1 MKTYAGIDLHSSNN
15 YIVVID
21 ENDKRLF
28 EKRLPNTLEEI
39 LLVFEKFKKTLT
51 GVVVESTYNW
61 YWLVDGLKAA
71 GFKIH
76 LANPAAIQQYSGLK
90 HAGDKWDSF
99 WLAHLLRLGILPEG
113 YVYPKEQRPVRDL
126 LRRRLL
132 FVKQRTT
139 QILSL
144 QSMITRNIG
153 LRMSGNAIKK
163 LNAEDAEKLFADPYL
178 VFTAQQ
184 NIKTIEFMK
193 FIIRDIEKEVLKI
206 AELSPEFIKLKTFPG
221 IGKILALTIMLEVG
235 DIGRFHKVGDYSS
248 YCRCVKSERISN
260 GKKKGENNKKNGNK
274 YLAWAYVEAANFGIR
289 SSPEAQSFYQR
300 KKAKRNG
307 IVAIKALSNKI
318 ARASYYVMRDKVD
331 YDVEYLFRK

>member
-15 YIVVID
+15 YIVVIN

-28 EKRLPNTLEEI
+28 EKRLPNTLEAIVPALEQ
-39 LLVFEKFKKTLT
+39 FKETLT

-61 YWLVDGLKAA
+61 YWLVDGLQDI
-71 GFKIH
+71 GYNMH

-90 HAGDKWDSF
+90 HADDKWDSF
-99 WLAHLLRLGILPEG
+99 WLAHIFRLGILPEG
-113 YVYPKEQRPVRDL
+113 YIYPKEFRAVRDL

-132 FVKQRTT
+132 YVKQRTT
-139 QILSL
+139 HILSL
-144 QSMITRNIG
+144 QSMITRNLG

-163 LNAEDAEKLFADPYL
+163 LKTEDAEELFTDSYL

-184 NIKTIEFMK
+184 NIKTIEFLK
-193 FIIRDIEKEVLKI
+193 NIIKDIEKKVLKV
-206 AELSPEFIKLKTFPG
+206 AELAPEFIKLKTFPG
-221 IGKILALTIMLEVG
+221 IGKILGLTIMLEVG
-235 DIGRFHKVGDYSS
+235 DIKRFSKVGAYSS

-274 YLAWAYVEAANFGIR
+274 YLSWAYVEAANFAIR
-289 SSPEAQSFYQR
+289 FSPEAQRFYQR

-307 IVAIKALSNKI
+307 IVALKALSNKI
-318 ARASYYVMRDKVD
+318 ARASYYVMRDQVD